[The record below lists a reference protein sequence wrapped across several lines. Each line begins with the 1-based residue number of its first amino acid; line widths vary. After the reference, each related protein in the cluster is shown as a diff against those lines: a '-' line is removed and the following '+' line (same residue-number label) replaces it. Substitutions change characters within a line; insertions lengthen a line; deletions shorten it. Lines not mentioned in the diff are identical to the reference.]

1 MPVAANQK
9 LAGVT
14 EKDKETTGREMNL
27 STNKRL
33 ASVKI
38 DLLRQLALE
47 GLLNRGV
54 SNLTVVE
61 GLGFRFGLLDAGDV
75 HNGDDLGALN
85 HLVFGS
91 VIRFGVGVWHC
102 ASQRCSEEDGEEFPE
117 SAFLVVHCGCE
128 EGDGQVTGSSK
139 DFKGNHPEQSADH
152 GEHSEKG
159 MFCRRKWPSFF
170 GPKRVNESDGVG
182 DGGGFRG
189 ESAGMQCSM
198 SKRRTRVGAG
208 WFSCRLLSLA
218 TLDSVACLP
227 SLFTEKS
234 LLSPSRSFNLQ
245 PFPQLFMKKLWLLPL
260 SLTTAVL
267 FCGEIPLILA
277 QDATPTEA
285 DDTLPLE
292 KLPERIKQ
300 IDDDFKKRAGAFVAV
315 VDAEAAAKRISDT
328 FAQLLRALA
337 LAPQFNFNELSM
349 NIPQKSGAISA
360 EQPDPGTGAPGV
372 RSIPPRNE
380 AIYAASKELEAAA
393 KLQQIRINAVI
404 SDFSKVLS
412 QRLNAAVLGM
422 PKPEELATLIQT
434 IERIQGTMRRRMLSI
449 STGNGSVSSENL
461 LAALKAVKQLVEADN
476 AHSATAVPAAIAA
489 FRNGAAMR
497 GELFKQDE
505 IRDLITRYLEPM
517 RKATEEQ
524 GIAIEAMIEA
534 HKPAQQIA
542 TAVENYTQAVK
553 QFNSL
558 LTGADYYN
566 GTGPGFSEATADF
579 YRHVATALRSLEN
592 SEYEAADR
600 SLKDAAGMER
610 QQFAPSSIRNRR
622 KSGGDSEARAQIV
635 GKLQKELAEKFT
647 KLREQTKADINTRI
661 STLKDSAEI
670 TALILEIEKRAR
682 PLRMNSDGS
691 TNDELGQLNVAL
703 RELQRAWAANSAQTI
718 ARLDQQIVMIQQEP
732 LVAFRKE
739 FTALQNRIRRTLFV
753 DIYKAPE
760 LNAPPYLDKDPD
772 AAVEAFCD
780 DLVLRGDWRRL
791 LGILQSRTPVV
802 VQRTGPKED
811 ETILALRSY
820 LSGKNS
826 ELAEQW
832 VDAVLAYKVVLRST
846 ATRAPIQPA
855 AESIKAIAKAHP
867 EAIAEAATREKTDV
881 NAPPTEKPSTKTS
894 APRPVAN

>member
-1 MPVAANQK
+1 
-9 LAGVT
+9 
-14 EKDKETTGREMNL
+14 
-27 STNKRL
+27 
-33 ASVKI
+33 
-38 DLLRQLALE
+38 
-47 GLLNRGV
+47 
-54 SNLTVVE
+54 
-61 GLGFRFGLLDAGDV
+61 
-75 HNGDDLGALN
+75 
-85 HLVFGS
+85 
-91 VIRFGVGVWHC
+91 
-102 ASQRCSEEDGEEFPE
+102 
-117 SAFLVVHCGCE
+117 
-128 EGDGQVTGSSK
+128 
-139 DFKGNHPEQSADH
+139 
-152 GEHSEKG
+152 
-159 MFCRRKWPSFF
+159 
-170 GPKRVNESDGVG
+170 
-182 DGGGFRG
+182 
-189 ESAGMQCSM
+189 
-198 SKRRTRVGAG
+198 
-208 WFSCRLLSLA
+208 
-218 TLDSVACLP
+218 
-227 SLFTEKS
+227 
-234 LLSPSRSFNLQ
+234 
-245 PFPQLFMKKLWLLPL
+245 MKKLWLLPIN
-260 SLTTAVL
+260 LTAAVL
-267 FCGEIPLILA
+267 LCGEIPSA
-277 QDATPTEA
+277 FAEDAPPAEV

-300 IDDDFKKRAGAFVAV
+300 IDDDFKKRAEAFVAV

-360 EQPDPGTGAPGV
+360 EQSDPGTGAPGV

-404 SDFSKVLS
+404 GDFSKVLS
-412 QRLNAAVLGM
+412 QRLSAAVLGM

-489 FRNGAAMR
+489 FRNGAMR

-542 TAVENYTQAVK
+542 TAVETYTQAVK

-558 LTGADYYN
+558 LTGADYYS

-579 YRHVATALRSLEN
+579 YRHVAAALQSLEN
-592 SEYEAADR
+592 GEYEAADR
-600 SLKDAAGMER
+600 SLKDAAAMER
-610 QQFAPSSIRNRR
+610 QQFAPSSIRSRR
-622 KSGGDSEARAQIV
+622 KSGGDPEARAQIV
-635 GKLQKELAEKFT
+635 GRLQKELAEKFT

-760 LNAPPYLDKDPD
+760 LNAAPYLDKDPD

-791 LGILQSRTPVV
+791 LGILQSRNPVV

-811 ETILALRSY
+811 ETILAIRSY

-846 ATRAPIQPA
+846 ALRAPIQPA

-867 EAIAEAATREKTDV
+867 EAIAEAANREKAEI
-881 NAPPTEKPSTKTS
+881 NAAPNEKPSPKSS
-894 APRPVAN
+894 APRPASN